1 MICLHTDTEGLSWAV
16 SNSAIANRLRGESR
30 RGHSTGGKHQMRV
43 VAVPLAMA
51 MLSTPQ
57 RTASDLAMSHRTAAG
72 KAAAAT
78 PECSWT
84 LSSQKQSGAPMG
96 TTPICQVHL
105 DHCRCLQWHITV
117 CDHRLVSACTTSGRD
132 GQQQTGRIFCVAR
145 ACWRSV
151 RPHPMMQMTL
161 LVSSAHKARVMGAN
175 VYAV

>member
-1 MICLHTDTEGLSWAV
+1 MNVASESMFCLHTDTEGLLWAV

-30 RGHSTGGKHQMRV
+30 RGHSTGGKHQMRM

-96 TTPICQVHL
+96 TTPICQV
-105 DHCRCLQWHITV
+105 RFIVGV
-117 CDHRLVSACTTSGRD
+117 CICTSPFVTAGW
-132 GQQQTGRIFCVAR
+132 
-145 ACWRSV
+145 WRSALQADEMV
-151 RPHPMMQMTL
+151 NGKV
-161 LVSSAHKARVMGAN
+161 VSKLSVLHVHAGD
-175 VYAV
+175 